1 MDELEVAT
9 ELVAFGLEGPNAARA
24 PRLLHQAATLAY
36 QGQAIGK
43 AQGAGGGQ
51 GGILAPPVAGH
62 DVGSQTAGGAQVI
75 EAPDDAGKKPATEG
89 RVAFVS
95 MDFDGNGR
103 VNITDVQGMIDWL
116 YLGGTP
122 ASCPPA
128 MDYDANGQVNVT
140 DLLGLMEWLYLGGQS
155 PFYPHTVYVKGC
167 QAP

>member
-1 MDELEVAT
+1 MKVK
-9 ELVAFGLEGPNAARA
+9 LVISAIILGAICTGETV
-24 PRLLHQAATLAY
+24 QAKK
-36 QGQAIGK
+36 G
-43 AQGAGGGQ
+43 
-51 GGILAPPVAGH
+51 
-62 DVGSQTAGGAQVI
+62 GGAQVM

-89 RVAFVS
+89 LVAFVS

-155 PFYPHTVYVKGC
+155 PFYPDTVIVKGC

>member
-1 MDELEVAT
+1 MKVK
-9 ELVAFGLEGPNAARA
+9 LVISAIILGAICTCEAV
-24 PRLLHQAATLAY
+24 QAKK
-36 QGQAIGK
+36 G
-43 AQGAGGGQ
+43 
-51 GGILAPPVAGH
+51 
-62 DVGSQTAGGAQVI
+62 GGAQVI
-75 EAPDDAGKKPATEG
+75 DAPDDGGKKPVTEG
-89 RVAFVS
+89 WVAFVS

-155 PFYPHTVYVKGC
+155 PFYPHTVIVKGC